1 MPGEALR
8 LGPFTG
14 GINQL
19 SDPTALQDTELVD
32 AVNVEL
38 DLDGSYISRPPLYDL
53 ASPGSGTGMKLL
65 GWYIT
70 DAHTR
75 LIGQNSTSV
84 WSYESGAWTA
94 VSGTGTLKCTAMVQY
109 DNIAYLI
116 ATPDSAIDG
125 GSLNDSLTFSTIA
138 AIPRGGS
145 AVVHKERLF
154 IVPGVLKT
162 GSDASLLKGSAP
174 ANFSSY
180 PISVYINKGDGQKLI
195 DILVYNDNLLL
206 FKQDSTYVLAYDADP
221 ADAITRKIHPTIG
234 VAAERC
240 VIPYENNLYVLH
252 RNNVY
257 EVVNYDFAKINTKVP
272 FVFDA
277 TKPNPWV
284 NETYVGLIGDRL
296 IVKYFARLYI
306 FGLKSKVWTRWTT
319 GSRYIGTPVAAPI
332 RGEINAVPQY
342 VMASADSGVGSIHSM
357 RDVFDSQNSETISIF
372 LQTKNYDYGV
382 PQRYKRLLWWG
393 ADVSTVQDVIG
404 VIQPVLVS
412 FGVTWGQIAAFT
424 WGQVAG
430 NTWGQPLS
438 TPVIIQTTVGAQP
451 ASRKFVKF
459 PKSVRFRQVNF
470 QLSLSYDG
478 TNVTGPVRFFTLTT
492 IVGTKQHVSKSLT

>member
-32 AVNVEL
+32 VINMEL
-38 DLDGSYISRPPLYDL
+38 DLDGSYISRPPLFDL
-53 ASPGSGTGMKLL
+53 AEPSSGTGMKLL

-94 VSGTGTLKCTAMVQY
+94 IVGTGTLKCTAMVQY

-116 ATPDSAIDG
+116 ATPDSATDG
-125 GSLNDSLTFSTIA
+125 GSINDSLGFSAIA

-154 IVPGVLKT
+154 IVPGSLKT

-174 ANFSSY
+174 ANFSSF

-206 FKQDSTYVLAYDADP
+206 FKNDSTYVLAYDSDP
-221 ADAITRKIHPTIG
+221 ADAITRKINSSIG
-234 VAAERC
+234 VASYGC
-240 VIPYENNLYVLH
+240 VVPYENNLYVLH

-257 EVVNYDFAKINTKVP
+257 EVVNYDFAKINSKVP

-284 NETYVGLIGDRL
+284 NETYVGIIGDRL
-296 IVKYFARLYI
+296 IVKYFARIYV
-306 FGLKSKVWTRWTT
+306 FGLKSKVWTRWDT
-319 GSRYIGTPVAAPI
+319 GSRYIGIPVANPI
-332 RGEINAVPQY
+332 RGEVNAVPEY
-342 VMASADSGVGSIHSM
+342 TIASANSGSDAVYSM
-357 RDVFDSQNSETISIF
+357 RDVFDSAHSETITMFI
-372 LQTKNYDYGV
+372 QTKNYDYGV
-382 PQRYKRLLWWG
+382 PQKYKRLLWWG
-393 ADVSTVQDVIG
+393 ADVSTVKTVYGTVQAIIVN
-404 VIQPVLVS
+404 
-412 FGVTWGQIAAFT
+412 FGVTWDEASDYT
-424 WGQVAG
+424 WNQVAN
-430 NTWGQPLS
+430 NTWGQPLAA
-438 TPVIIQTTVGAQP
+438 PVIVQTTVNAQP
-451 ASRKFVKF
+451 APRKFVKF
-459 PKSVRFRQVNF
+459 PKSMRFRQINF
-470 QLSLSYDG
+470 QLTLSYDG
-478 TNVTGPVRFFTLTT
+478 TNATGPVRVFTLTT
-492 IVGTKQHVSKSLT
+492 IVGTKQDVSKSLT